1 MVQKLWRILK
11 MFEEHSDIQSAWKGA
26 HWMMLSF
33 FLNLGSLWQ
42 IFDPRAPSPF
52 LNFDCC
58 DSGSP
63 LGWPELLRQDD
74 VLKYPGLSV
83 APMARHC
90 SVTLQLLTA
99 HAPWQKLGNLWS
111 THESALLRDAVWCRG
126 HISIYKS
133 QSPRLIVIS
142 FRFPSASQLAFTDA
156 LQIFR
161 FVCQEH
167 KISRKTYLLYKHVQQ
182 IHFNATVDILLSMDT
197 HVYIYIIRHA
207 YYTVTNQDDIISY
220 IIYILL
226 VRFVY
231 MCSRDVFPSL
241 LWNQWVSQLPAVVP
255 RGSGRR
261 QRS

>member
-1 MVQKLWRILK
+1 MVHKFWRILK
-11 MFEEHSDIQSAWKGA
+11 MFEEHSDIQSAREGA
-26 HWMMLSF
+26 HWMTMMLSF

-111 THESALLRDAVWCRG
+111 THESTLLRDAVWCRG

-142 FRFPSASQLAFTDA
+142 FRFPSASQLAFTDS
-156 LQIFR
+156 LQIFT

-167 KISRKTYLLYKHVQQ
+167 KISRRH
-182 IHFNATVDILLSMDT
+182 
-197 HVYIYIIRHA
+197 IYCIN
-207 YYTVTNQDDIISY
+207 T
-220 IIYILL
+220 
-226 VRFVY
+226 
-231 MCSRDVFPSL
+231 
-241 LWNQWVSQLPAVVP
+241 
-255 RGSGRR
+255 
-261 QRS
+261 